1 MSCRRRVALYLL
13 FTISIFL
20 WITNG
25 IANAAPQV
33 SPPQKND
40 HAQEAAIFERILNH
54 VRFENDGT
62 GVEDTEAVVQIQSQA
77 GVEEF
82 GQLVFGYSSATEKLD
97 IEYVRVRK
105 PDGQVVVT
113 PQATAQD
120 FAPDVLK
127 EAPMYSDY
135 RQRHISV
142 AGLRPGDTLEYRTV
156 THIVTPLAG
165 ANFWYEYTFPKNAVV
180 NEDRLE
186 IDIPKARE
194 IKLKTP
200 KRSPEIQDSGDRRVY
215 TWVVKG
221 IEPDRDKAKDKDDDA
236 EEETGPD
243 VQLTTFTDWK
253 QIAEWYAKLQG
264 ERMTVDDSVRKKADE
279 LTKGATTLEEKA
291 RRLYDYVALDI
302 RYVSISLGIGRFQ
315 PHAASEVLESGYG
328 DCKDKHTLL
337 AAMLK
342 VEGIQSYPVLIDSS
356 RKLDVD
362 VPSPAQFDHVF
373 TLADVGSTWTW
384 LDSTQ
389 EVTPY
394 GLILYQLRNKQA
406 VVASDDAEGGL
417 RKTPSDSPIKSFAHF
432 VLDGKF
438 TEFGALDA
446 TLEFTAQGDRDW
458 PMRAGYR
465 RTPQARWDDLTKA
478 VSAQWGLPGDVDR
491 VQVDPIE
498 DTSKPFHLKYHLRV
512 SRYFIVPSA
521 SVDFRPIPPL
531 GVPPVRASA
540 KSTEPIDIGPA
551 GDADY
556 KVHLEFPANYS
567 VHTPLPVKISRD
579 YGEYSSSYSFTVS
592 KSKQGVLEGER
603 KLNVKV
609 NELPAARRAD
619 YESFR
624 NVTLGD
630 TDQLLSASILAP
642 SGSATDA
649 AAKMEG
655 TPAELHTAGV
665 KALESKDYRG
675 AIDLLKRAADGDAN
689 LKDAWFDLGRAYAGA
704 NNHADAIGAFRKQI
718 ELDPN
723 HKLANLELGLELQQ
737 AGKNEDAAAAYR
749 KQLEIAPYEKNAHKD
764 LGLLLAQMGRDADA
778 RAELEAAVA
787 IPPDDPETKLAL
799 AQVYTK
805 LGETAKAQELMKGLT
820 GSAGGDTGPDIFAAA
835 LKSDIDPA
843 QTENDA
849 QQVLY
854 DIGGQFDSG
863 EFDRLG
869 PPAFSA
875 MRLVALAWARIGW
888 AKYLKGENLAAMQFL
903 NSAWLLSQS
912 GTVANRLGQVYE
924 KQGQPEKALHMY
936 ALAVAAGGANVADS
950 RQRLDRVARTL
961 LSAQQLGAAANS
973 GSVAGGATDVSSENA
988 AQKEIA
994 AAKTELVDSRTV
1006 KLKPM
1011 KLDAAARAAANKAGG
1026 KATSAQFNLVFDSS
1040 PRPERAEFVEG
1051 DETLRSAGDQMREKD
1066 FPVRFPD
1073 ASSIKIVRRG
1083 VVSCGTSGCAVELL
1097 PIETS
1102 GSAPR

>member
-1 MSCRRRVALYLL
+1 MSCRRCVALRLL
-13 FTISIFL
+13 LTFLISL
-20 WITNG
+20 WIANGFVSG

-33 SPPQKND
+33 SSPSKND
-40 HAQEAAIFERILNH
+40 HAQEAAIFERILNR

-62 GVEDTEAVVQIQSQA
+62 GVKEAEAVIHIQSQA

-97 IEYVRVRK
+97 VEYVRVRK
-105 PDGQVVVT
+105 PDGQVIVT
-113 PQATAQD
+113 PEATAQD
-120 FAPDVLK
+120 FAPDVLR

-156 THIVTPLAG
+156 THIVTPLAAG
-165 ANFWYEYTFPKNAVV
+165 NFWYEHTFPKGAVV

-186 IDIPKARE
+186 IDVPKARE

-200 KRSPEIQDSGDRRVY
+200 KRSPEIQDTGDRRVY

-221 IEPDRDKAKDKDDDA
+221 IEPDRDKNKEKDEEDEDA
-236 EEETGPD
+236 GPD

-253 QIAEWYAKLQG
+253 QIADWYAKLQG
-264 ERMTVDDSVRKKADE
+264 ERMTIDDRVRKKADE
-279 LTKGATTLEEKA
+279 LTKGANTPEEKA
-291 RRLYDYVALDI
+291 RRLYDFVALDI
-302 RYVSISLGIGRFQ
+302 RYVSISLGVGRFQ

-356 RKLDVD
+356 RQLDED

-373 TLADVGSTWTW
+373 TLAHVGNTWTW

-394 GLILYQLRNKQA
+394 GLILYQLRNKRA

-417 RKTPSDSPIKSFAHF
+417 RTTPAGSPVKTFAHF

-465 RTPQARWDDLTKA
+465 RVPQAKWDDLTKA
-478 VSAQWGLPGDVDR
+478 VSAQWGLHGDIDH
-491 VQVDPIE
+491 VQLDPLE
-498 DTSKPFHLKYHLRV
+498 DTSKPFHLKYHLHI
-512 SRYFIVPSA
+512 SRYFVVPSA
-521 SVDFRPIPPL
+521 SVDFRAIPPL

-540 KSTEPIDIGPA
+540 KSTDPIDIGPA

-579 YGEYSSSYSFTVS
+579 YGEYSSSYTFTVS
-592 KSKQGVLEGER
+592 KSKLGVLEGDR

-630 TDQLLSASILAP
+630 TDQLLSATILAP

-655 TPAELHTAGV
+655 TPTELHTAGV

-675 AIDLLKRAADGDAN
+675 AIDLLKRAADGDA
-689 LKDAWFDLGRAYAGA
+689 
-704 NNHADAIGAFRKQI
+704 
-718 ELDPN
+718 
-723 HKLANLELGLELQQ
+723 
-737 AGKNEDAAAAYR
+737 
-749 KQLEIAPYEKNAHKD
+749 
-764 LGLLLAQMGRDADA
+764 
-778 RAELEAAVA
+778 
-787 IPPDDPETKLAL
+787 
-799 AQVYTK
+799 
-805 LGETAKAQELMKGLT
+805 
-820 GSAGGDTGPDIFAAA
+820 
-835 LKSDIDPA
+835 KS
-843 QTENDA
+843 
-849 QQVLY
+849 
-854 DIGGQFDSG
+854 
-863 EFDRLG
+863 
-869 PPAFSA
+869 
-875 MRLVALAWARIGW
+875 
-888 AKYLKGENLAAMQFL
+888 
-903 NSAWLLSQS
+903 
-912 GTVANRLGQVYE
+912 
-924 KQGQPEKALHMY
+924 
-936 ALAVAAGGANVADS
+936 
-950 RQRLDRVARTL
+950 
-961 LSAQQLGAAANS
+961 
-973 GSVAGGATDVSSENA
+973 
-988 AQKEIA
+988 
-994 AAKTELVDSRTV
+994 
-1006 KLKPM
+1006 
-1011 KLDAAARAAANKAGG
+1011 
-1026 KATSAQFNLVFDSS
+1026 
-1040 PRPERAEFVEG
+1040 ERCMV
-1051 DETLRSAGDQMREKD
+1051 
-1066 FPVRFPD
+1066 
-1073 ASSIKIVRRG
+1073 
-1083 VVSCGTSGCAVELL
+1083 
-1097 PIETS
+1097 
-1102 GSAPR
+1102 